1 MSVIMR
7 WSTSSQHLKSLPF
20 ILISMLNQIIG
31 ANPAWEGNGFRVS
44 GNACYVLCT
53 QSCIDFA
60 KVQEDA
66 KAVFELSRSSEEGGG
81 VDGGDDDDEDD
92 EVQIL

>member
-1 MSVIMR
+1 MEHFQSSSEIMI
-7 WSTSSQHLKSLPF
+7 LCF
-20 ILISMLNQIIG
+20 ILISLFYQIIG

-66 KAVFELSRSSEEGGG
+66 KVAFELKKSSEEIEG
-81 VDGGDDDDEDD
+81 VDGGDDNENDDDDD

>member
-1 MSVIMR
+1 M
-7 WSTSSQHLKSLPF
+7 
-20 ILISMLNQIIG
+20 
-31 ANPAWEGNGFRVS
+31 
-44 GNACYVLCT
+44 LCT

-66 KAVFELSRSSEEGGG
+66 KIAFELKKSSEEGEG
-81 VDGGDDDDEDD
+81 VENDENENDDEDEDD

>member
-1 MSVIMR
+1 M
-7 WSTSSQHLKSLPF
+7 T
-20 ILISMLNQIIG
+20 
-31 ANPAWEGNGFRVS
+31 

-66 KAVFELSRSSEEGGG
+66 KIEFQRSLNQEEGGG
-81 VDGGDDDDEDD
+81 DENDENDDDDE
-92 EVQIL
+92 VQML